1 MGDYNLLGRP
11 ASRRLFLICLSPF
24 YFPTDVVTY
33 ITALTADAG
42 SSLLRLW
49 LVVYSR
55 AILEWPPAT
64 PFFLFRLFLD
74 LIDYSAVQRR
84 SGSRRR
90 IYTEAIVSLSLI
102 EKENVFSFSKM
113 E

>member
-1 MGDYNLLGRP
+1 M
-11 ASRRLFLICLSPF
+11 ATSHALFS
-24 YFPTDVVTY
+24 
-33 ITALTADAG
+33 
-42 SSLLRLW
+42 
-49 LVVYSR
+49 
-55 AILEWPPAT
+55 
-64 PFFLFRLFLD
+64 LFRLFLD